1 MPRTST
7 TTGAW
12 IRLGSRKHLSKSR
25 RGPAERIPL
34 PWPSSLSNL
43 GMAVAL
49 NERRAS
55 AQSCIPADKSILNGS
70 ARKLAGRWAGPPIPR
85 SRPFRRPL
93 SGRGGET
100 PYYPIPG
107 QDVGRHK
114 ETEPILLCHASVV
127 DHSCRYAGQ
136 ATTSAAPWPAPCLA
150 CWGWHRAQTRHTKKR
165 YWHLGQL
172 TACATPTMRPGGPE
186 LTPSN

>member
-1 MPRTST
+1 MLRTST

-55 AQSCIPADKSILNGS
+55 AQSCIPADNSILNGS

-85 SRPFRRPL
+85 SRPFDDRSPAGAERPPTIPYRAKTSGDTKKQSRSCYVMRRSLTIAVVTLDRPRPL
-93 SGRGGET
+93 LHC
-100 PYYPIPG
+100 G
-107 QDVGRHK
+107 QRRVSLAGDGIARKRVTQKNDTG
-114 ETEPILLCHASVV
+114 TWDSSLLVQRRRCV
-127 DHSCRYAGQ
+127 
-136 ATTSAAPWPAPCLA
+136 PE
-150 CWGWHRAQTRHTKKR
+150 AQ
-165 YWHLGQL
+165 
-172 TACATPTMRPGGPE
+172 
-186 LTPSN
+186 S